1 MDLKGGS
8 LLKMLFEGLTRTNAC
23 DVPELALAEDLEIS
37 SDLKTYTFKLK
48 ESVWSNGDPV
58 TAFDFAY
65 AWKKALSPSFPSD
78 SAFHLYVIK
87 NAKRAKEG
95 KVDLDAIG
103 VHALDAQTLQVEL
116 ENPTPY
122 FLQLLTFPVFFP
134 INKKVDE
141 ANPEWAY
148 KMHTYVSNGPFQL
161 KEWKPQDHL
170 SLEKNA
176 KYWDAERVEID
187 GIELLMV
194 HADTELSLFE
204 KGELDWVGSPFS
216 TLPTDALP
224 ALRQASLL
232 KIKEMLRTSFI
243 RIQTDVPLFRDGRIR
258 RAFAEAIDRKEMVTH
273 LLHGNQRAAT
283 SLVPPS
289 LGLQE
294 SLYFEDGNREGARA
308 LFEEGIAAMG
318 WTRETLPPVSLLY
331 LASDNT
337 HIFAQAI
344 QQQWLDVL
352 GVSVRL
358 QAVELKVYFDRLSKR
373 DYELSLGDWV
383 ADFADPIN
391 FLEAVQQRTPWKNV
405 EYNRLLDQ
413 SYQIADREIRLAVL
427 QQSEKILI
435 EDMPII
441 PLFIPLCYT
450 LTKKI

>member
-1 MDLKGGS
+1 
-8 LLKMLFEGLTRTNAC
+8 
-23 DVPELALAEDLEIS
+23 
-37 SDLKTYTFKLK
+37 
-48 ESVWSNGDPV
+48 
-58 TAFDFAY
+58 
-65 AWKKALSPSFPSD
+65 
-78 SAFHLYVIK
+78 
-87 NAKRAKEG
+87 
-95 KVDLDAIG
+95 
-103 VHALDAQTLQVEL
+103 
-116 ENPTPY
+116 
-122 FLQLLTFPVFFP
+122 
-134 INKKVDE
+134 
-141 ANPEWAY
+141 
-148 KMHTYVSNGPFQL
+148 MHTYVSNGPFQL

-308 LFEEGIAAMG
+308 LFEEGITAMG
-318 WTRETLPPVSLLY
+318 WTRETLPPVTLLY

-413 SYQIADREIRLAVL
+413 SYQIADQEIRLAVL

-441 PLFIPLCYT
+441 PLFYSSMLYLNKENLRDVVLSPMGVIDFKWAHLHEEN
-450 LTKKI
+450 